1 MISQDIQKY
10 KLPRKIEVIT
20 ISNNSELV
28 DCYNA
33 YDIPKFYQNLVFNHI
48 NKIPH

>member
-28 DCYNA
+28 DYYNA